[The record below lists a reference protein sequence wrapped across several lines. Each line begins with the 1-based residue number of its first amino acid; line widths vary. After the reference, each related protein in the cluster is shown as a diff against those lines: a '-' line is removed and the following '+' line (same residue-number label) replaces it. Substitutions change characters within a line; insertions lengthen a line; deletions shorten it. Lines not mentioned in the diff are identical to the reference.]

1 MVKNNLILLLFREV
15 KAKCKHS
22 LNGSLDLVK
31 EKVLSSFSSTVKS
44 FLIAVPSCSSNIL
57 SA

>member
-1 MVKNNLILLLFREV
+1 MVKNSLTLLLFKEV

-22 LNGSLDLVK
+22 LKGSLDLVK
-31 EKVLSSFSSTVKS
+31 EKLLSSFSSVVKS
-44 FLIAVPSCSSNIL
+44 FLIRLPSCSSNIL